1 VKKDIFVAVVDF
13 AVHNVKMGGFLV
25 EVVI

>member
-13 AVHNVKMGGFLV
+13 AVHNVKMGRSLV
-25 EVVI
+25 EVVV

>member
-1 VKKDIFVAVVDF
+1 VKKGIFVAVVDF
-13 AVHNVKMGGFLV
+13 AVHNVKMGRFLV